1 MSEKKQRKTSILWI
15 PLRHVRQWIISICL
29 VLIVIVIMTA
39 DMPVTKTWTYW
50 TIPLSGKVI
59 AIDAGHGGPDG
70 GAVSRQGVIEKDINL
85 SIALYLRDYLQQ
97 AGAVVFMTREG
108 DYDLANGDTKGY
120 ARRKAEDLKQRVS
133 FVEEKKA
140 DLLISLHM
148 NSIPSQRWNGAQTF
162 YTARNPESERLA
174 KWIQSEI
181 RRNLEN
187 TERVAKPVDRR
198 LYLMDKV
205 SMPTALVEVGFLS
218 NPEESRKLADEQYQR
233 KVAASVYKGILR
245 FIAGENIG
253 KK

>member
-15 PLRHVRQWIISICL
+15 PLRHVRQWVISVCL
-29 VLIVIVIMTA
+29 VLLVIVIMTA

-50 TIPLSGKVI
+50 TIPLSGKII

-108 DYDLANGDTKGY
+108 DYDLANQDTKGY
-120 ARRKAEDLKQRVS
+120 SKRKSEDLKQRVR

-162 YTARNPESERLA
+162 YTERNPESERLA
-174 KWIQSEI
+174 KWIQAEI

-187 TERVAKPVDRR
+187 TDRVAKLVDRR
-198 LYLMDKV
+198 LYLMDQV

-245 FIAGENIG
+245 FMAGEKIG
-253 KK
+253 KR